1 MLHEGE
7 CEVGKMKPRTMWARR
22 ATAMLPGTLP
32 VPVRLFVPWLA
43 MPIWKRHDDAATPA
57 TG

>member
-1 MLHEGE
+1 
-7 CEVGKMKPRTMWARR
+7 MKPRTMWARR